1 MSSPFVGYF
10 SVSSLKMLQCFFL
23 GCLPANV
30 LLSCSRTQNLLTPPR
45 TMEASILLFLTT
57 DERPHCPSDPF
68 CKILTSKVNGVRRNC
83 CFFLL
88 SFPTGARPR
97 QPVYP
102 AAGSS
107 IKVLLPCVGASA
119 HMSPCAARRRTHC
132 FVFASL
138 RAPRFPRDT
147 RRRRKCDAPLC
158 CSCAVN

>member
-1 MSSPFVGYF
+1 MF
-10 SVSSLKMLQCFFL
+10 FFL
-23 GCLPANV
+23 AASSCKCVAFM
-30 LLSCSRTQNLLTPPR
+30 LSHAKLAHSPENNGGVHLAFP
-45 TMEASILLFLTT
+45 T

-107 IKVLLPCVGASA
+107 IKMLLPCVRASA
-119 HMSPCAARRRTHC
+119 HISPCAARRRTHC

-138 RAPRFPRDT
+138 RAAISTPLQHDT
-147 RRRRKCDAPLC
+147 QRRRKCDATLC
-158 CSCAVN
+158 CLCAVN